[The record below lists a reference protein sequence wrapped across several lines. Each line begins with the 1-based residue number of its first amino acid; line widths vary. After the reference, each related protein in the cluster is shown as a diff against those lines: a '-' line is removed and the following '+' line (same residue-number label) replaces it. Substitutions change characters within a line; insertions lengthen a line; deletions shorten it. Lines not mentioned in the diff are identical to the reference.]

1 MAKENSFTSEA
12 YIHYSYFI
20 NIAKKY
26 TQNQMDAEDLVQE
39 TYAKAFKFYGSFKEG
54 SNCRAWL
61 YTIMKNTF
69 FSYCRKNKNMT
80 EVHVEEFPEIPDNC
94 NESILTREEILKFM
108 DKINEEFKKVIVLF
122 HLEEYSLKEISQQ
135 LKWPIGTVKSRLHRG
150 RIEFREILKHVHVS

>member
-1 MAKENSFTSEA
+1 MARENSFTSEA
-12 YIHYSYFI
+12 YIHYGYFI

-69 FSYCRKNKNMT
+69 FSYCRNNNNMT
-80 EVHVEEFPEIPDNC
+80 EVHIEEFPEIPDNKS
-94 NESILTREEILKFM
+94 ESMLTREEILKFM
-108 DKINEEFKKVIVLF
+108 DNINEEFKKVIVLF
-122 HLEEYSLKEISQQ
+122 HLEEFSLKEISQQ

-150 RIEFREILKHVHVS
+150 RIEFREILNQVYVS